1 MTSQRPTTP
10 PPSYIYRRN
19 QMRRTAAEVIGCA
32 LLMFALVWMTI
43 SPDGMTADVEYQS
56 Q

>member
-1 MTSQRPTTP
+1 MNRPILTP

-19 QMRRTAAEVIGCA
+19 QMRRTSAEVIMCA
-32 LLMFALVWMTI
+32 MLMFALVWMTI
-43 SPDGMTADVEYQS
+43 SPDAMPTDAEYQS

>member
-1 MTSQRPTTP
+1 MNRPILTP

-43 SPDGMTADVEYQS
+43 SPDHTQTDAEYSS

>member
-1 MTSQRPTTP
+1 MNRLTP

-19 QMRRTAAEVIGCA
+19 QMRRTAAEVVGCC
-32 LLMFALVWMTI
+32 LLMIALVWMTVM
-43 SPDGMTADVEYQS
+43 PDRVQVDDEYSS